1 VTAWQLA
8 AAFAATLAVFL
19 VPVLLPMRGN
29 KGKP

>member
-19 VPVLLPMRGN
+19 LFAVWPF
-29 KGKP
+29 KPSKEG